1 MKVVRLTWLGAVVL
15 VVGLAAAATTAN
27 TASNTLGS
35 SPNVDGDTVA
45 VTPNLLAPSVCASI
59 VLTSV
64 GGPADGTAGNDL
76 LLGTAGDETILG
88 KQGSDCILGGG
99 GADVLRAG
107 GGNDVVLGGEG
118 DDLIRGGAGDD
129 VLYGQGGD
137 DALLGD
143 AGSADV
149 CTGGGQAGD
158 TFDPSCET
166 INP

>member
-1 MKVVRLTWLGAVVL
+1 MNVARLTWLGAVVL
-15 VVGLAAAATTAN
+15 VVGLGAAATTAN
-27 TASNTLGS
+27 TASNTLS
-35 SPNVDGDTVA
+35 SPRVDGDTLV
-45 VTPNLLAPSVCASI
+45 VTPNILAPAECASI

-107 GGNDVVLGGEG
+107 GGDDVVLGGAG
-118 DDLIRGGAGDD
+118 NDLIRGGAGND
-129 VLYGQGGD
+129 VLFGQGGD

-166 INP
+166 VNP